1 MRSFRFIKTFL
12 ITLAKLFLCK
22 KIRFVLGLIF
32 LMAIFP
38 ACDGGDDDFD
48 FDIDKSKKSK
58 KYKYKRRR

>member
-1 MRSFRFIKTFL
+1 MN
-12 ITLAKLFLCK
+12 

-48 FDIDKSKKSK
+48 FDFDKSKKSK
-58 KYKYKRRR
+58 KYKFKRRR

>member
-1 MRSFRFIKTFL
+1 MQ
-12 ITLAKLFLCK
+12 